1 MVIRVHRR
9 KDFQRRLKMTTRHRE
24 RRSPLSSIG
33 EPQQGDV
40 AITVLTALILLVVLV
55 LVAVL

>member
-1 MVIRVHRR
+1 MRR
-9 KDFQRRLKMTTRHRE
+9 REDVQRRLKMTTRHRE